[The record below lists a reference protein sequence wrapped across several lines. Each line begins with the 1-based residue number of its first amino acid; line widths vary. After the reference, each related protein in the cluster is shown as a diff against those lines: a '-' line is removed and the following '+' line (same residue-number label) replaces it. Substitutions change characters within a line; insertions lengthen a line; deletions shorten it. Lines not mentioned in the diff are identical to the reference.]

1 MAKERKEND
10 VLYNGTSTW
19 VNKETGEEIVTDDVI
34 KKTGRNGFMITYL
47 SAIVQLIDNLGNKKM
62 QVVKYILENM
72 DKSTN
77 TMIITTRELAI
88 KSKTSRQTVIETLK
102 ILEEAQIIARKTG
115 AIMIHSNLIHR
126 GNESKEKY
134 LLARFQ
140 EWGDDEGLDI

>member
-1 MAKERKEND
+1 RKENE

-77 TMIITTRELAI
+77 TMIINTRELAI
-88 KSKTSRQTVIETLK
+88 KSKNSRQKVIETIK
-102 ILEEAQIIARKTG
+102 IIEKDQIIYRK
-115 AIMIHSNLIHR
+115 
-126 GNESKEKY
+126 
-134 LLARFQ
+134 
-140 EWGDDEGLDI
+140 